1 MSEKLKSTNY
11 TKRFLARIVIEAK
24 TPLAI
29 GSGKEDVYSDA
40 LVVTDVN
47 GLPYLPGTS
56 IAGVLRSMIG
66 EEKAHTFFGC
76 KGDKKDSGKGS
87 EIIFTEGKIL
97 NSEGKVVDG
106 LSLDAF
112 KDSLLS
118 NYKALPIRQ
127 HVRINSKG
135 VNENGGKFDEQVVFA
150 GTRFCFEIEMVAD
163 EDATLDNF
171 DSVLNCIQNKTFR
184 IGSGSRSGFGEI
196 EVVEIQKMLLDLKN
210 PTDRE
215 TYLNKSSKL
224 SDDCA
229 LWQTCDKKD
238 SDNVNWTR
246 YQITLKPNDFFLFS
260 SGFCDG
266 EVDSVPVVA
275 RKVEWDNNG
284 KGQLSKP
291 KTLIPASSVKGA
303 LAHRV
308 AFHYNKLMKRFAGS
322 TENAPKVGGENEAV
336 RQLFGY
342 SDDKVQERGNILFS
356 DIIATKKYS
365 DKIINHVS
373 IDRFTGGAM
382 EGALFNEKATYAKGE
397 EIKMTVL
404 VNQSVKDENVIKAW
418 ENTLND
424 LCKSMLPLGGAVNK
438 GYGMFTGDW
447 NKD

>member
-1 MSEKLKSTNY
+1 
-11 TKRFLARIVIEAK
+11 
-24 TPLAI
+24 
-29 GSGKEDVYSDA
+29 
-40 LVVTDVN
+40 
-47 GLPYLPGTS
+47 
-56 IAGVLRSMIG
+56 
-66 EEKAHTFFGC
+66 
-76 KGDKKDSGKGS
+76 
-87 EIIFTEGKIL
+87 
-97 NSEGKVVDG
+97 
-106 LSLDAF
+106 
-112 KDSLLS
+112 
-118 NYKALPIRQ
+118 
-127 HVRINSKG
+127 
-135 VNENGGKFDEQVVFA
+135 
-150 GTRFCFEIEMVAD
+150 
-163 EDATLDNF
+163 
-171 DSVLNCIQNKTFR
+171 
-184 IGSGSRSGFGEI
+184 
-196 EVVEIQKMLLDLKN
+196 
-210 PTDRE
+210 
-215 TYLNKSSKL
+215 
-224 SDDCA
+224 
-229 LWQTCDKKD
+229 
-238 SDNVNWTR
+238 
-246 YQITLKPNDFFLFS
+246 
-260 SGFCDG
+260 
-266 EVDSVPVVA
+266 
-275 RKVEWDNNG
+275 VEWDNNG